1 MVVRMRHT
9 RSQRGKVR
17 SHHFLKNAG
26 STKCPD
32 CGSACLRHTA
42 CRNCGKYK
50 GRVVIDL
57 QAKVLKKAKKA
68 KKAGKEETK

>member
-17 SHHFLKNAG
+17 SHHFLKG
-26 STKCPD
+26 DGVTKCPE
-32 CGSACLRHTA
+32 CGFVCKRHTA
-42 CRNCGKYK
+42 CANCGKYK
-50 GRVVIDL
+50 GKVVINL
-57 QAKVLKKAKKA
+57 EAKAS